1 MIVDLL
7 IRIFPRYKLYK
18 SPFEFGSY
26 TFYKRFGY
34 LNSLE
39 QSLEVSRT
47 SKLHKAKAIEQ
58 VFFMKGSESNEEIR
72 NLLC

>member
-34 LNSLE
+34 SLE

-47 SKLHKAKAIEQ
+47 WKLHKAKAIEQ